1 MFGARDMCSMC
12 IMQRLVG
19 CARLDECDFAHVTLA
34 ERARGKDMRERDRW
48 IQIKVK

>member
-19 CARLDECDFAHVTLA
+19 CARLDECDVTLA
-34 ERARGKDMRERDRW
+34 ERARGRDMRERDRW